1 MGSISPVLECGVAT
15 QLTWDNRTLAKAEAL
30 EGIHLLGLTLSPL
43 LEALAPCEDAL
54 VSLLEAKT
62 PVGQPVNQQ
71 TYNIG

>member
-1 MGSISPVLECGVAT
+1 MAI

-30 EGIHLLGLTLSPL
+30 EGVHLLGLTLLPL

-62 PVGQPVNQQ
+62 AVRQPVNQQ
-71 TYNIG
+71 AYNIG